1 MPGIPRSR
9 GCSNCKIRRIK
20 CDETW
25 PSCERCKKHG
35 MACPGPS
42 TLVKFVHRG
51 RHPDHGLPA
60 QPSTGGSGEASQSQF
75 QLERVSQSSISNT
88 ARQAHS
94 GYMMSFRLAQP
105 RPIMTT
111 SADRIAARLV
121 HHIDNAPERRMIMQ
135 TARLED
141 FPRRLSGNASLRDSI
156 ALLCSVWAS
165 YRSKAPPTEFISM
178 PLYGKAIRSLSRT
191 LETGQA
197 ISVETLAS
205 IAILQRTE
213 DLFDPGDRRF
223 MHEKG
228 IASLLARL
236 GPPKPGDKFYAS
248 LLCECYSILVPYWV
262 KTGWNNMLDD
272 PAWKEAIVA
281 CMADY
286 IGIQELQPMLASSL
300 TQYNHVSQKLPEMMR
315 GMMNIN
321 NPSHKTTEIDL
332 SPLISKIATELHD
345 MEAAAGETSSSAMEK
360 AMELHAVTEV
370 EDPTS
375 IHGTCYHFSST
386 NLVQS
391 LISFVSLHLCLL
403 QLRYKW
409 SSAYQLSD
417 SQALHDSFE
426 TRCHQLWKFIPFVR
440 KAKLFLANIHQDAF
454 AMTLDIA
461 NAREK
466 AYLLDLFKE
475 LDSYAPG
482 RFEALIAVS

>member
-9 GCSNCKIRRIK
+9 GCSNCKLRRVK

-25 PSCERCKKHG
+25 PSCERCKRHG
-35 MACPGPS
+35 IVCTGP
-42 TLVKFVHRG
+42 TELIKFVHRG
-51 RHPDHGLPA
+51 RHPNHRLPV
-60 QPSTGGSGEASQSQF
+60 QPSAGGSGDPSQSPF
-75 QLERVSQSSISNT
+75 QLQCVSQSSIPGT
-88 ARQAHS
+88 VRQAHS

-105 RPIMTT
+105 RPTMTT

-121 HHIDNAPERRMIMQ
+121 HHLDNAPERQMIMQ

-141 FPRRLSGNASLRDSI
+141 FPVRLEGNASLRDSI

-165 YRSKAPPTEFISM
+165 YRSRAPPTEFINM

-191 LETGQA
+191 LDTGQA

-228 IASLLARL
+228 IATLLARL
-236 GPPKPGDKFYAS
+236 GPPKPNDKFYAS

-262 KTGWNNMLDD
+262 KTDWNNMLDD
-272 PAWKEAIVA
+272 PAWKDAIVA
-281 CMADY
+281 CMTDY
-286 IGIQELQPMLASSL
+286 IGIEELQPMLASSL
-300 TQYNHVSQKLPEMMR
+300 TQYNHVSQRLPEIMR
-315 GMMNIN
+315 GMRTIN
-321 NPSHKTTEIDL
+321 NPSGKAPGFDV
-332 SPLISKIATELHD
+332 SPLISKMATELRD

-360 AMELHAVTEV
+360 AMELKAVTEV
-370 EDPTS
+370 NDSTF

-417 SQALHDSFE
+417 SQALCASFE
-426 TRCHQLWKFIPFVR
+426 TRCYQLWKFIPFVR
-440 KAKLFLANIHQDAF
+440 KVKLFLANIHQDAF
-454 AMTLDIA
+454 ALTLEIA
-461 NAREK
+461 NEK
-466 AYLLDLFKE
+466 EKKYLLDLFKE

-482 RFEALIAVS
+482 RFEALITAS